1 MNIKHLVISG
11 GGHTM
16 IQTLG
21 ALHHL
26 SMNKIVNLNNIQTIY
41 GTSAGAIVGTLI
53 CLKYDWE
60 TINDYIIQRPWNDVF
75 KIKIDIICD
84 AYKKKGLFDIK
95 TFEKCFKPLFE
106 AKDISMNIT
115 LKEFY
120 NYSNIDLHMYSFDIN
135 EFKLQDISHTNYP
148 DLPLLQGLQM
158 TCSLPLLVSP
168 VCVDNKCFIDGGIIC
183 NYPLKQCLDNVENH
197 DEILGFKNYYET
209 GSKLNMNITPESTMI
224 DYMLTFLFK
233 AIQNLSKKEETYEIK
248 NEIICNST
256 LMSVNYLKEVFG
268 SIELR
273 KSLFDNGAESARI
286 FMTNKNINNINN
298 VNNNNSENVDN
309 NIETN

>member
-21 ALHHL
+21 ALHYL
-26 SMNKIVNLNNIQTIY
+26 STNKIINLNNIQSIY
-41 GTSAGAIVGTLI
+41 GTSAGAIVGILI

-60 TINDYIIQRPWNDVF
+60 SINDYILQRPWNDVF

-95 TFEKCFKPLFE
+95 TFEKCFKPLFD

-120 NYSNIDLHMYSFDIN
+120 DYSNIALHMYSFDIN
-135 EFKLQDISHTNYP
+135 EFKLQDISYITYP

-168 VCVDNKCFIDGGIIC
+168 VCIDDKCFIDGGIIC
-183 NYPLKQCLDNVENH
+183 NYPLKQCIENVENTN
-197 DEILGFKNYYET
+197 EILGFKNQYNNEN
-209 GSKLNMNITPESTMI
+209 KLSMKITSESTI
-224 DYMLTFLFK
+224 LDYMLTFLFK
-233 AIQNLSKKEETYEIK
+233 SIQSLGNQQEIQVIE

-256 LMSVNYLKEVFG
+256 LMSVNYLKEVF
-268 SIELR
+268 SSMELR
-273 KSLFDNGAESARI
+273 KSLFDNGSESAKLFI
-286 FMTNKNINNINN
+286 SKIDNKESNENDKSNENKEINIP
-298 VNNNNSENVDN
+298 
-309 NIETN
+309 